1 MKNMKNKSL
10 IIPFVEVLSKAISF
24 LNILLFIRILNIE
37 DYADYSYLVAIVLW
51 SSVVMDG
58 GINTLIYNKSLKND
72 TNEIN
77 TLFTSRLFLS
87 LVVITIVGFFFL
99 YKSPLLAVSA
109 LIFSFVTYFSSTSAL
124 VKMLSRGLGFIKV
137 DVLSIL
143 SEPLIR
149 FFFLLIIY
157 FTRFIFQ
164 YKLWHVL
171 LIYLIAGVIAFYIN
185 KLYLNSVFSLN
196 FYFNGIKSIYSNI
209 VKSLKQSK
217 YYLFYYLMLVG
228 IGRVDVIFLESYSN
242 KVQLAL
248 FSSALNLYQVAQ
260 LFFISIITSQFIKLY
275 NSKKLIIKFL
285 VPLLIVSILF
295 TNIASPI
302 IYKYL
307 FPLDYINGQF
317 VLNILI
323 IAILPSIINYYY
335 IVENNYVDRVKLNF
349 GILLIAFVVKIL
361 IYLTLKPIDLLTYSY
376 VFVFAECAV
385 FLMFIIKK
393 KYENITD
400 K

>member
-1 MKNMKNKSL
+1 MKNKSL